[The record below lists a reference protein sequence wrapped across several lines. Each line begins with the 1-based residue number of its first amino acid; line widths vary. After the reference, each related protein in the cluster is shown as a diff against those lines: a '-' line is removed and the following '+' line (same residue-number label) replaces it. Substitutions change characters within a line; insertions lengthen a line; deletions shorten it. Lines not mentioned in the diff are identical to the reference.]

1 MNTKPRLSFWQI
13 WNMSFGFFGIQFGWG
28 LQMANMSA
36 IYQFLGASESDL
48 PLLWLAAPLTGLLI
62 QPIIGYYSDRT
73 WNRLGRRRPFFLI
86 GAICASIA
94 LIFMPMSGTIWMAAG
109 LLWVLD
115 ASVNVS
121 MEPFRAFV
129 GDMLPATQRKVGFTM
144 QSILIGA
151 GAVLASI
158 LPFVLEN
165 GFGISGEAS
174 SESAIPPAIK
184 LAFFIGGGVFLASVL
199 YTILS
204 TKEYPP
210 EDMEAFQKMKAEGG
224 GPTHAFTEIL
234 QGITSM
240 PKAMVKLAPVQFFT
254 WLGLFCMWIF
264 FTPAVGSIIFKGTPL
279 GVHQAPLQSQLHSKE
294 AQPALQIAV
303 NVSKLYEQRIDEIT
317 AEDRQKS
324 AETGFSDTM
333 LTMLGLKP
341 SEASAS
347 EKITHEE
354 LTSFFSQ
361 SATRPTSATP
371 DQEKWENPLIQTIAL
386 TWMQHR
392 DDPDTCAKLLHDHLQ
407 AARNYQAGTSWAGIC
422 FATYNLVAFGFAF
435 LLLAIVRVA
444 SAKTIH
450 IACLLCGSAGL
461 ISALFIHNPNT
472 LILAMAG
479 VGIAWASILSMPYA
493 MLSNSIPSS
502 KMGFYMG
509 VFNLFIVIPQI
520 IASVGFGPIVKHLFG
535 GDPMK
540 AVTLGGISLLIAAI
554 CTLFVDGKESETG
567 HV

>member
-1 MNTKPRLSFWQI
+1 
-13 WNMSFGFFGIQFGWG
+13 MSFGFFGIQFGWG

-36 IYQFLGASESDL
+36 IYQFLGASESEL

-73 WNRLGRRRPFFLI
+73 WNRVGRRRPFFLM

-94 LIFMPMSGTIWMAAG
+94 LIFMPLSSTIWMAAG
-109 LLWVLD
+109 LLWILD

-151 GAVLASI
+151 GAVMASI
-158 LPFVLEN
+158 LPFVLKN
-165 GFGISGEAS
+165 GFGISGEATS
-174 SESAIPPAIK
+174 DSAIPPSIK
-184 LAFFIGGGVFLASVL
+184 LAFFIGAGVFFASVL

-210 EDMEAFQKMKAEGG
+210 EDMEAFEKMKAEGG
-224 GPTHAFTEIL
+224 SPMHAFTEIL
-234 QGITSM
+234 QGIKTM
-240 PKAMVKLAPVQFFT
+240 PKAMLKLAPVQFFT

-264 FTPAVGSIIFKGTPL
+264 FTPAVGKIIFNGAPL
-279 GVHQAPLQSQLHSKE
+279 GVHDEAIKAQLDSGNAPQAFKV
-294 AQPALQIAV
+294 ALS
-303 NVSKLYEQRIDEIT
+303 VSELYEKRIDSINQ
-317 AEDRQKS
+317 EDSKNTDKLS
-324 AETGFSDTM
+324 FSDNM

-341 SEASAS
+341 ATSSAS
-347 EKITHEE
+347 EQITAGEI
-354 LTSFFSQ
+354 TSFFTQ
-361 SATRPTSATP
+361 SSTATTAPS
-371 DQEKWENPLIQTIAL
+371 QEKQENPLIQSIAA
-386 TWMQHR
+386 TWLQHQ
-392 DDPDTCAKLLHDHLQ
+392 DDPTACGQELQQHLQ
-407 AARNYQAGTSWAGIC
+407 SARDYQAGTGWAGIC
-422 FATYNLVAFGFAF
+422 FASYNLVAFGFAF

-444 SAKTIH
+444 SAKSIH
-450 IACLLCGSAGL
+450 IACLLCGAAGL
-461 ISALFIHNPNT
+461 ISAMFIQTPNT

-493 MLSNSIPSS
+493 MLSNSIPGS

-520 IASVGFGPIVKHLFG
+520 IASVGFGPIVKHLFNG
-535 GDPMK
+535 NPMK

-567 HV
+567 SEQ

>member
-1 MNTKPRLSFWQI
+1 
-13 WNMSFGFFGIQFGWG
+13 MSFGFFGIQFGWG

-36 IYQFLGASESDL
+36 IYQFLGASESEL

-73 WNRLGRRRPFFLI
+73 WNRLGRRRPFFLV

-94 LIFMPMSGTIWMAAG
+94 LIFMPLSSTIWMAAG
-109 LLWVLD
+109 LLWILD

-158 LPFVLEN
+158 LPFVLKN

-174 SESAIPPAIK
+174 SDSAIPPAIK
-184 LAFFIGGGVFLASVL
+184 LAFFIGAGVFFASVL
-199 YTILS
+199 YTIIS

-210 EDMEAFQKMKAEGG
+210 EDMDAFKKMKAQGG
-224 GPTHAFTEIL
+224 APLHAFGEIL

-240 PKAMVKLAPVQFFT
+240 PKSMLKLAPVQFFT

-264 FTPAVGSIIFKGTPL
+264 FTPSVGKIIFNGTPL
-279 GVHQAPLQSQLHSKE
+279 GVHDEVLQSELDSDAAEPAFHVALAVSELYEKRIE
-294 AQPALQIAV
+294 AIGQEENNNP
-303 NVSKLYEQRIDEIT
+303 SKL
-317 AEDRQKS
+317 S
-324 AETGFSDTM
+324 VSDNL

-341 SEASAS
+341 SAPSAS
-347 EKITHEE
+347 EKITSEE
-354 LTSFFSQ
+354 IASFFNQ
-361 SATRPTSATP
+361 SATATIAP
-371 DQEKWENPLIQTIAL
+371 SKEKRKNPLIQSIAS
-386 TWMQHR
+386 TWQQHKN
-392 DDPDTCAKLLHDHLQ
+392 DPEACGRELENHLQ
-407 AARNYQAGTSWAGIC
+407 SARDYQAGTGWAGIC
-422 FATYNLVAFGFAF
+422 FASYNLVAFGFAF

-450 IACLLCGSAGL
+450 IACLLCGSVGL
-461 ISALFIHNPNT
+461 ISTMFISNPNT

-493 MLSNSIPSS
+493 MLANSIPGS

-520 IASVGFGPIVKHLFG
+520 IASVGFGPIVKYVFDG
-535 GDPMK
+535 NPIK
-540 AVTLGGISLLIAAI
+540 AVTLGGVSLLIAAI
-554 CTLFVDGKESETG
+554 CTLFVDSNESETG
-567 HV
+567 QV

>member
-1 MNTKPRLSFWQI
+1 
-13 WNMSFGFFGIQFGWG
+13 MSFGFFGIQFGWG

-36 IYQFLGASESDL
+36 IYQFLGASESEL

-73 WNRLGRRRPFFLI
+73 WNRLGRRRPFFMI

-94 LIFMPMSGTIWMAAG
+94 LIFMPLSSTIWMAAG
-109 LLWVLD
+109 LLWILD

-151 GAVLASI
+151 GAVLASV
-158 LPFVLEN
+158 LPFVLKN
-165 GFGISGEAS
+165 GFGISGEATS
-174 SESAIPPAIK
+174 DSAIPPAIK
-184 LAFFIGGGVFLASVL
+184 LAFFIGAGVFFASVL

-210 EDMEAFQKMKAEGG
+210 EDMEAFKKMKAEGG
-224 GPTHAFTEIL
+224 SPMHAFKEIL
-234 QGITSM
+234 QGIKSM
-240 PKAMVKLAPVQFFT
+240 PKAMLKLAPVQFFT

-264 FTPAVGSIIFKGTPL
+264 FTPAVGKIIFNGTPL
-279 GVHQAPLQSQLHSKE
+279 GVHDDAIKSQLHSDA
-294 AQPALQIAV
+294 AQPALNVALA
-303 NVSKLYEQRIDEIT
+303 VSKLYENRIEAI
-317 AEDRQKS
+317 AQEDSQQADKLS
-324 AETGFSDTM
+324 FPNNM

-341 SEASAS
+341 APPSAS
-347 EKITHEE
+347 EKITSKE
-354 LTSFFSQ
+354 LSTFFAN
-361 SATRPTSATP
+361 SATASVEPS
-371 DQEKWENPLIQTIAL
+371 DEKRENPLIQSIAA
-386 TWMQHR
+386 TWIQHK
-392 DDPDTCAKLLHDHLQ
+392 DDPAACGEALQKHLQ
-407 AARNYQAGTSWAGIC
+407 SARDYQSGTSWAGIC
-422 FATYNLVAFGFAF
+422 FASYNLVAFGFAF

-461 ISALFIHNPNT
+461 ISAMFIQNPNT

-493 MLSNSIPSS
+493 MLSNSIPGS

-520 IASVGFGPIVKHLFG
+520 IASVGFGPIVKHVFDG
-535 GDPMK
+535 NPMK
-540 AVTLGGISLLIAAI
+540 AVTLGGISLLIAAL

-567 HV
+567 EA

>member
-1 MNTKPRLSFWQI
+1 
-13 WNMSFGFFGIQFGWG
+13 MSFGFFGIQFGWG

-36 IYQFLGASESDL
+36 IYQFLGASESEL

-73 WNRLGRRRPFFLI
+73 WNRLGRRHPFFLV

-94 LIFMPMSGTIWMAAG
+94 LIFMPLSSTIWMAAG
-109 LLWVLD
+109 LLWILD

-158 LPFVLEN
+158 LPFVLKN
-165 GFGISGEAS
+165 GFGISGDATS
-174 SESAIPPAIK
+174 DSAIPPAIK
-184 LAFFIGGGVFLASVL
+184 IAFFIGAGVFFASVL

-210 EDMEAFQKMKAEGG
+210 EDMEAFKKMKAEGG
-224 GPTHAFTEIL
+224 SPMQAFTEII
-234 QGITSM
+234 QGIKSM
-240 PKAMVKLAPVQFFT
+240 PKAMLKLAPVQFFT

-264 FTPAVGSIIFKGTPL
+264 FTPAVGKIIFHGTPL
-279 GVHQAPLQSQLHSKE
+279 GVHDETIKSQLDSDTT
-294 AQPALQIAV
+294 QPAFNVALSV
-303 NVSKLYEQRIDEIT
+303 NELYEKRIAEIDKEET
-317 AEDRQKS
+317 AS
-324 AETGFSDTM
+324 ADKLSYSDNM

-341 SEASAS
+341 ATRSAS
-347 EKITHEE
+347 EKITAQEMA
-354 LTSFFSQ
+354 SFFTES
-361 SATRPTSATP
+361 STANKAPS
-371 DQEKWENPLIQTIAL
+371 QEKTKNPFIQTIAA
-386 TWMQHR
+386 TWLLHKDDPKACGKAMQH
-392 DDPDTCAKLLHDHLQ
+392 HLQ
-407 AARNYQAGTSWAGIC
+407 SARDYQSGTGWAGIC
-422 FATYNLVAFGFAF
+422 FASYNLVAFAFAF

-461 ISALFIHNPNT
+461 ISAMFIQNPNT

-493 MLSNSIPSS
+493 MLSNSIPGS

-520 IASVGFGPIVKHLFG
+520 IASVGFGPIVKYFFD

-540 AVTLGGISLLIAAI
+540 AVTLGGVSFLIAAI

-567 HV
+567 AA